1 MTMTPGPATWT
12 SLNAQVAAE
21 VRAEMGRRGMSNA
34 ELARLL
40 GVSEAWTTR
49 RLGKR
54 AESPLSLVDL
64 QRIAA
69 ALRVP
74 LAVFFTAEIRDVIPQ
89 RELKHPYI
97 SAALPAERP
106 RSEHVSPRPLGRSG
120 RTDQTRPRSSAHRS
134 TNRPPN
140 TRPTVLPRAS

>member
-1 MTMTPGPATWT
+1 MTPGPATWT

-34 ELARLL
+34 ELARQL

-49 RLGKR
+49 RLGKK
-54 AESPLSLVDL
+54 ADTPLNLIDL

-74 LAVFFTAEIRDVIPQ
+74 LATFFPTEIRDTVPPGVTGRYLFPAVRGID
-89 RELKHPYI
+89 
-97 SAALPAERP
+97 SAVQIERP
-106 RSEHVSPRPLGRSG
+106 R
-120 RTDQTRPRSSAHRS
+120 D
-134 TNRPPN
+134 NRPSGHPSASASPAM
-140 TRPTVLPRAS
+140 TRTGYLDRGRRRRRDR

>member
-34 ELARLL
+34 ELARSL

-54 AESPLSLVDL
+54 ADTPLNLVDL
-64 QRIAA
+64 QRVAA
-69 ALRVP
+69 ALAVP
-74 LAVFFTAEIRDVIPQ
+74 LATFFTTEIRDVVPPPGTAYRPIPRYAVVADQ
-89 RELKHPYI
+89 
-97 SAALPAERP
+97 SAFRDRP
-106 RSEHVSPRPLGRSG
+106 IDNRPSGRPLAGAGAGVG
-120 RTDQTRPRSSAHRS
+120 RTGYLDRGGRR
-134 TNRPPN
+134 R
-140 TRPTVLPRAS
+140 RDR

>member
-1 MTMTPGPATWT
+1 MTMTPGPATRT

-54 AESPLSLVDL
+54 ADTTLNLVDL
-64 QRIAA
+64 QRICA
-69 ALRVP
+69 ALGTP
-74 LAVFFTAEIRDVIPQ
+74 LATFLTAAIRDNVLEDIP
-89 RELKHPYI
+89 RYLELPVR
-97 SAALPAERP
+97 SELPDARP
-106 RSEHVSPRPLGRSG
+106 R
-120 RTDQTRPRSSAHRS
+120 D
-134 TNRPPN
+134 NRPPAGPGQSHPVGA
-140 TRPTVLPRAS
+140 TRTAYVSRSRRGKRD

>member
-49 RLGKR
+49 RLGRR

-74 LAVFFTAEIRDVIPQ
+74 LAVFFPSEIRDVVPAPAPRSTHGCPTVDRTDTVQ
-89 RELKHPYI
+89 I
-97 SAALPAERP
+97 SRP
-106 RSEHVSPRPLGRSG
+106 R
-120 RTDQTRPRSSAHRS
+120 D
-134 TNRPPN
+134 NRPPG
-140 TRPTVLPRAS
+140 RALAGAGAGISRTAHVDRTKRRRRDR